1 VWIQNIKVHTAPRYP
16 QVREVPQVRPATEAL
31 VGRHHH
37 HHHHHH
43 HQNQCQCSVGSVGA
57 ICIIIFW
64 WWWWVL
70 VLWLW
75 LLMLL
80 VILLLLLVLLLNFPR
95 KPPALPTKRLITTA
109 SHRVVAF
116 FATATRHGILLECAR
131 KEQQQEQTLGGANHN
146 SGRRHAT
153 QPHEAAVLRC
163 SGAGPADKTSPHR
176 HQHLLALA
184 PELAP
189 ELPPELPPELM

>member
-1 VWIQNIKVHTAPRYP
+1 
-16 QVREVPQVRPATEAL
+16 
-31 VGRHHH
+31 
-37 HHHHHH
+37 
-43 HQNQCQCSVGSVGA
+43 
-57 ICIIIFW
+57 
-64 WWWWVL
+64 VL
-70 VLWLW
+70 VLVLW

-80 VILLLLLVLLLNFPR
+80 VILLLLLLLLIFPR

-109 SHRVVAF
+109 SHRVLAF

-146 SGRRHAT
+146 WGKRHAT

-163 SGAGPADKTSPHR
+163 SGAGHADKTSPHR

-189 ELPPELPPELM
+189 ELPLGLMSAALARERRQQAAENSNRP